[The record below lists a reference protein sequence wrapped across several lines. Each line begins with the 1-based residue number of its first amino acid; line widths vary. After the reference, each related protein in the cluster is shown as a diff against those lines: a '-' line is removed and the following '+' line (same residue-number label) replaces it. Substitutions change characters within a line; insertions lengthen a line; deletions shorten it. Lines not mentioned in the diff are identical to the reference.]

1 MYEMEQHTRK
11 NENARVMIPDQFYL
25 PARGNSKRQGVEDP
39 MGSEKGE
46 KKVLVYS
53 FKERA
58 WLDGKKRIETRERD
72 EFESSFVLFLCTTK
86 ES

>member
-1 MYEMEQHTRK
+1 
-11 NENARVMIPDQFYL
+11 
-25 PARGNSKRQGVEDP
+25 

-46 KKVLVYS
+46 KEVLVYS